1 MSDIRVSWKSSYNCC
16 TKNLHTNSLK
26 SRRGFIRTK
35 LKCVM
40 KKPSDINNIKT
51 LHVKHWFVVTSVEP
65 HNVTQYFVAFSAAL
79 LWALSTLQ
87 TIVATGSDCV
97 LFHLVGNYEL
107 GSLSQVQVWSWDAKE
122 EVKVRNF
129 FLIFYYY
136 YWSQQVLTIVVT
148 TNPTTMFVFWK
159 KKTFFIFYF
168 FITCL
173 ILVSILYN
181 KDQKIYAKFN
191 TNFPHFFKLKFNP
204 KHLSWIKL

>member
-1 MSDIRVSWKSSYNCC
+1 MTVEQRRALSSSFTYFELTDFLVSWEHFSDIYRISSTMRSNPMHSKQRDISTCTKTLIFQFFMSDIRVSWKSSYYCC

-107 GSLSQVQVWSWDAKE
+107 GRLSQVQVWSWDAKE
-122 EVKVRNF
+122 EVKVRIF
-129 FLIFYYY
+129 F
-136 YWSQQVLTIVVT
+136 
-148 TNPTTMFVFWK
+148 
-159 KKTFFIFYF
+159 
-168 FITCL
+168 
-173 ILVSILYN
+173 
-181 KDQKIYAKFN
+181 
-191 TNFPHFFKLKFNP
+191 
-204 KHLSWIKL
+204 